1 VDAGHHTFTFRL
13 DPDSSI
19 ISLVLTRS
27 GKLALARRV
36 PAVKFGG
43 WDMRFVIIGGDA
55 AGMSAASK
63 AKRNDRNI
71 DVTVI
76 EATRDVSYSA
86 CGMPYNIA
94 DASREM
100 DDLVVRA
107 ADVFRQKQGIDLRLG
122 HTAAKIDRK
131 GKRVLGYTAG
141 GQEFEL
147 PYDKL
152 LIATGARPRKL
163 DVPGEDLPGVLA
175 LKSLEDGR
183 RIKRYLQ
190 AHDIKKVLIVGMGY
204 IGLEMAEA
212 FHSRGLA
219 IEMVKSRPRLLPY
232 LPKEMADQVAAE
244 LHEKGVGVHVG
255 QGVKSIRHE
264 DGALLVT
271 TVKDEFLVDM
281 VLVGTGIVPNSEI
294 AADAGLELG
303 PSRAVAVDVALRT
316 SDPEIF
322 AAGDC
327 ADAFHLLTGQRVWV
341 PLALRAN
348 RAGWAVGDNVTG
360 YRVEL
365 PGIVGTAVFKV
376 LDLEVARTGLS
387 IDEARTAG
395 FDAVEN
401 VITSRSRAHAHPGSQ
416 NVLVKLLGGSM
427 VGKDGVAHRIDALV
441 VALHAGMTV
450 GDFFQCDMAYAPP
463 FSPVWDPMLTAANQL
478 LKEL

>member
-1 VDAGHHTFTFRL
+1 
-13 DPDSSI
+13 
-19 ISLVLTRS
+19 
-27 GKLALARRV
+27 
-36 PAVKFGG
+36 
-43 WDMRFVIIGGDA
+43 MRFVIIGGDA

-63 AKRNDRNI
+63 AKRNDRHI
-71 DVTVI
+71 DVTVL
-76 EATRDVSYSA
+76 EATGDVSYSA

-94 DASREM
+94 DPSREM
-100 DDLVVRA
+100 DDLVVRT

-122 HTAAKIDRK
+122 HTAAKIDRNE
-131 GKRVLGYTAG
+131 KRVLGHTAG
-141 GQEFEL
+141 GQEFEI

-163 DVPGEDLPGVLA
+163 NVPGEDLPGVLA
-175 LKSLEDGR
+175 LKSLDDGR
-183 RIKRYLQ
+183 KIKRYLRD
-190 AHDIKKVLIVGMGY
+190 HDVKRVLIVGMGY

-212 FHSRGLA
+212 FHSRSL
-219 IEMVKSRPRLLPY
+219 ETDMVKSRPRLLPY
-232 LPKEMADQVAAE
+232 LPQEMADEVAAE
-244 LHEKGVGVHVG
+244 LHEKGVGMHFG
-255 QGVKSIRHE
+255 QGVRSIEHK
-264 DGALLVT
+264 DGSLLVT
-271 TVKDEFLVDM
+271 TDTKEFLVDL
-281 VLVGTGIVPNSEI
+281 VLVGTGVVPNSEI

-303 PSRAVAVDVALRT
+303 PGSAVAVDKALRT

-327 ADAFHLLTGQRVWV
+327 ADALHLITGKRVWI

-360 YRVEL
+360 RSVEL

-387 IDEARTAG
+387 IDEARKAG
-395 FDAVEN
+395 FDAVET
-401 VITSRSRAHAHPGSQ
+401 VTKSRSRAHAHPGSETIFV
-416 NVLVKLLGGSM
+416 NLVAEKKTGKLLGGSM
-427 VGKDGVAHRIDALV
+427 VGKDGVAHRIDAIV

-450 GDFFQCDMAYAPP
+450 EDFFQCDMAYAPP